1 MRAVLRNTV
10 LAALASWALGACAG
24 KSGPGADRAGDG
36 VGTATVTATP
46 DTPPPPVVPAV
57 EGNGRVIERPIPG
70 TDAVAIQILFYSG
83 SIDDP
88 AGKEGLT
95 ALSARLMAEGG
106 TQATDYP
113 ALLKKL
119 YPMAASIDARTDK
132 EQTSFSVL
140 VHKDHV
146 AQVAPILAEVLA
158 TPRLAEADLER
169 LRAEAL
175 NHIEKRL
182 RTTDD
187 ENLGKAVLGQ
197 MLYPKGHPYHH
208 LVVGTVAGLR
218 AITTAD
224 VKAHVARVF
233 GKKRM
238 VIGLAGA
245 IDGAARDALVRA
257 LGALPD
263 GDARIAVVPPAPA
276 LIKTKV
282 VIAQKPST
290 KAVAISMGHPHEA
303 FRGHPDFAALGL
315 VQSYFGEHRQF
326 HGILMSEMRERRGL
340 NYGDYAY
347 VENFIQEGWSRYV
360 QTNIARRHPHF
371 EVWIR
376 PVDPRDALF
385 ATRLA
390 LSLRGRLIARGLDQK
405 GLDDTRQFLA
415 GYTRLWEL
423 TPMRRLGWALDD
435 DFYGTTNHLDAFR
448 AALPGLT
455 TTSVNAAIQAHLSS
469 SALAIA
475 MVAEDAEGLKKALVE
490 GAPSPKKYDST
501 PPAGVTELDAEVIAL
516 PLGLT
521 EADVQVI
528 SVEALFA
535 E

>member
-1 MRAVLRNTV
+1 MRANLLIV
-10 LAALASWALGACAG
+10 LAAACGVVSGCAG
-24 KSGPGADRAGDG
+24 KTGAGSATG
-36 VGTATVTATP
+36 GTTTSTVVATP
-46 DTPPPPVVPAV
+46 APVEDAPPPPVVPYV
-57 EGNGRVIERPIPG
+57 EGNARVIERPIAG
-70 TDAVAIQILFYSG
+70 TDAVAIQVLFYSG
-83 SIDDP
+83 SVDDP

-95 ALSARLMAEGG
+95 ALSARLVAEGG
-106 TQATDYP
+106 SQATTYP

-119 YPMAASIDARTDK
+119 YPMAASIDAFTDK
-132 EQTSFSVL
+132 EQTTFSVL

-146 AQVAPILAEVLA
+146 AKVAPILAEVLA
-158 TPRLAEADLER
+158 TPRLADADLER
-169 LRAEAL
+169 LRAEAI

-187 ENLGKAVLGQ
+187 ENLGKAVLNQ

-208 LVVGTVAGLR
+208 LVVGTVEGLKS
-218 AITTAD
+218 ITTAD
-224 VKAHVARVF
+224 VRAQVARVF

-245 IDGAARDALVRA
+245 IDGAARDALVQA
-257 LGALPD
+257 LGALGD
-263 GDARIAVVPPAPA
+263 GEPRLVSIPEAPA
-276 LIKTKV
+276 QVRTQV
-282 VIAQKPST
+282 VIAKKPA
-290 KAVAISMGHPHEA
+290 KAVAISMGHPHAA

-326 HGILMSEMRERRGL
+326 HGILMDEMRERRGL

-360 QTNIARRHPHF
+360 RTNIARRRQHF

-376 PVDPRDALF
+376 PVDPKDALF
-385 ATRLA
+385 ATRIA
-390 LSLRGRLIARGLDQK
+390 LYLRGQLISAGLTDK

-423 TPMRRLGWALDD
+423 TPMRRLGWAMDD
-435 DFYGTTNHLDAFR
+435 DFYGTSNHLEAFR

-455 TTSVNAAIQAHLSS
+455 TAGVNGAIQAHLSA
-469 SALAIA
+469 SALRIA

-490 GAPSPKKYDST
+490 GAPSPKKYDSA
-501 PPAGVTELDAEVIAL
+501 PPAGVAELDALLVAL

-521 EADVQVI
+521 DADIQVVP
-528 SVEALFA
+528 VESLFQR
-535 E
+535 